1 MKKTFLAALLTLI
14 CVGASAQ
21 GLKGTW
27 FAGGNLSYT
36 KSEFSANGDELDAKA
51 FTIMPLLGQFVSPTV
66 AVGGALGYTHFKEN
80 PIKNNTFTIMP
91 LARKYWNISGNLY
104 VFGQMALPVAFGKI
118 KDSTDD
124 IPNIDTFGMH
134 FEVSPG
140 FDLIVNDWMTIE
152 AYFTLFSTGFN
163 RVKVDGGDSATNW
176 TFKGE
181 SINGRSFGD
190 MTVGVKF
197 LF

>member
-1 MKKTFLAALLTLI
+1 MKKLALAFALVFVCIGTK
-14 CVGASAQ
+14 AQ

-36 KSEFSANGDELDAKA
+36 KTEFSTKASDDLNAKA
-51 FTIMPLLGQFVSPTV
+51 FTIMPLAGKFIAPTV
-66 AVGGALGYTHFKEN
+66 AVGGALGYTHSDTDGL
-80 PIKNNTFTIMP
+80 KNNTFTVMP

-104 VFGQMALPVAFGKI
+104 VFGQMALPLAFGKI
-118 KDSTDD
+118 KNDMPD
-124 IPNIDTFGMH
+124 IDTFGMH
-134 FEVSPG
+134 LEVSPG

-152 AYFTLFSTGFN
+152 AYFTLFSTGFS
-163 RVKVDGGDSATNW
+163 RVKQDGTSATNW

-181 SINGRSFGD
+181 TINGRSFGD

>member
-1 MKKTFLAALLTLI
+1 MKKMLLAAVLALI
-14 CVGASAQ
+14 CVGTSAQ

-27 FAGGNLSYT
+27 FAGGNISYT
-36 KSEFSANGDELDAKA
+36 KNEFSLVSDDLVDTKA
-51 FTIMPLLGQFVSPTV
+51 FTIMPLLGNFVSPTV
-66 AVGGALGYTHFKEN
+66 AVGGAIGYTHADLDG
-80 PIKNNTFTIMP
+80 IKNNTFTLMP
-91 LARKYWNISGNLY
+91 LARKYWNIAGNLY
-104 VFGQMALPVAFGKI
+104 VFGQMALPVAFGTI
-118 KDSTDD
+118 KND
-124 IPNIDTFGMH
+124 IPDIDTFGMH

-163 RVKVDGGDSATNW
+163 RVKQDGESATNW
-176 TFKGE
+176 TFTGE